1 MKKFFAVLL
10 TAVMLLDAM
19 SAAAEEQSV
28 TVAVT
33 TPMTG
38 NFFTS
43 MWGNNTSDA
52 DVRALI
58 HGCELVVWDANSGAF
73 VPNGTVIEK
82 LVASEEFDGDHVY
95 SIVLNKNL
103 AYCDGTPITAWDYA
117 FSLLLMISPEIAEIG
132 ANAYKPA
139 WISGYDAYI
148 GGKSETLTGVR
159 VVSDDQLTITI
170 SGKYLPFFYELALLA
185 LTPYPASEIAPGV
198 SIADDGEGIYIVD
211 EDGAFSAELLS
222 RTILD
227 ENTGYRSH
235 PALTSGP
242 YKLVSYAN
250 GEAVFELNPYYPG
263 DYRGTKP
270 TIERVTFKC
279 MPADEMIAAI
289 ESGEVTVINK
299 ATGRELIDEGIAL
312 CDSGAGVNFTSYA
325 RTGVGLISL
334 NLDSGL
340 LTDVNVR
347 RALAYGIDKDELTSE
362 TVGDYGAATNGWYGL
377 GQWMPS
383 VLNGTI
389 PYPVTKPDESDA
401 AATAAYEKSLAKWQ
415 SLSLNSLDIYGR
427 DVDVA
432 GELLAEAG
440 WSLNEQGGDY
450 DQERDSLRFREGED
464 GLEPLSLKL
473 AYPEGSAVGKALE
486 QMLPAQLAELG
497 ATVSVE
503 SVPLAELL
511 PQYYHTAECKYDM
524 IFMATNFD
532 LLYDPSQQF
541 SLNEDGEH
549 VWTYTGLA
557 DEELYRLAVRLR
569 QIKPGDLFD
578 YCEKWLE
585 YEMRFMEILPAIPI
599 YSNYYFDFYSE
610 DLSNYAINANTS
622 WPQALNAASIA
633 E

>member
-1 MKKFFAVLL
+1 
-10 TAVMLLDAM
+10 
-19 SAAAEEQSV
+19 
-28 TVAVT
+28 
-33 TPMTG
+33 
-38 NFFTS
+38 
-43 MWGNNTSDA
+43 
-52 DVRALI
+52 
-58 HGCELVVWDANSGAF
+58 
-73 VPNGTVIEK
+73 
-82 LVASEEFDGDHVY
+82 
-95 SIVLNKNL
+95 
-103 AYCDGTPITAWDYA
+103 
-117 FSLLLMISPEIAEIG
+117 
-132 ANAYKPA
+132 
-139 WISGYDAYI
+139 
-148 GGKSETLTGVR
+148 
-159 VVSDDQLTITI
+159 
-170 SGKYLPFFYELALLA
+170 
-185 LTPYPASEIAPGV
+185 IAPGV

-263 DYRGTKP
+263 DYRGAKP

-279 MPADEMIAAI
+279 MPADEMIAAL

-503 SVPLAELL
+503 SVPLGELL
-511 PQYYHTAECKYDM
+511 PQYYHTAECKFDM

-541 SLNEDGEH
+541 GLNEDGEH

-569 QIKPGDLFD
+569 KIKPGDLFD